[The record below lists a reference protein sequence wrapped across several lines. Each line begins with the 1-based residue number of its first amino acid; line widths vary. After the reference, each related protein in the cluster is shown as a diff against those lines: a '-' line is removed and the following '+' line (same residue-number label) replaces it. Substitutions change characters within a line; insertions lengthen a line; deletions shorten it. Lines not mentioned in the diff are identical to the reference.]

1 MGKNKK
7 ATLTTQSH
15 HWFITIRK
23 NIDLPINVLKMFCE
37 QYTGGEMYA
46 FIEHK
51 GDISPLTGEV
61 EGVHYHI
68 VMNSEGRPQKI
79 KILNDLVKTF
89 NLDNPFGIE
98 VDTYDT
104 FEGCLQYLTHQNEP
118 AKTLHDRKEII
129 TNIDSDTF
137 NAILDTPL
145 ASKLNTGS
153 LVAMIKASYNALD
166 LATLLGLGT
175 FDHYLRTIKVLWRVI
190 KGTNLDGL

>member
-1 MGKNKK
+1 MSKKKK

-23 NIDLPINVLKMFCE
+23 NIDLPINVLKMWCE

-51 GDISPLTGEV
+51 GDISPATGEV

-118 AKTLHDRKEII
+118 AKTPHDRKEII

-145 ASKLNTGS
+145 ASNLTTGS
-153 LVAMIKASYNALD
+153 LVAMIKVSDNALD
-166 LATLLGLGT
+166 LATQLGLGT

-190 KGTNLDGL
+190 KGTNLEGL